1 MRQRQATRPAEMVAL
16 AFVFGLA
23 FFGGGAT
30 VAMVLFVLVPLWAI
44 ITVGRWSAR
53 RDGP

>member
-1 MRQRQATRPAEMVAL
+1 MGAL
-16 AFVFGLA
+16 GIVFGLA

-30 VAMVLFVLVPLWAI
+30 VGLVLFALLPLWAI

-53 RDGP
+53 RGEG